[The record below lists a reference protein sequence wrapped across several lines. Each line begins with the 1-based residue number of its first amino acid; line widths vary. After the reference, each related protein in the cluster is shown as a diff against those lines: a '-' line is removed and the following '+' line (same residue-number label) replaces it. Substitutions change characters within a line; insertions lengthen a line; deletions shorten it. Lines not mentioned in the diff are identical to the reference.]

1 MYFKRIESRGKQ
13 LLLVTAILCM
23 VGCTTTPKKACPID
37 ARNLYCG
44 VGEEAVRRTPCG
56 PDYLHYGY
64 RATCWGTFPEG
75 WGYQCPKEP
84 APAMLTNPQSE
95 EMLPP
100 VEHVEQ
106 IEHLEGL

>member
-1 MYFKRIESRGKQ
+1 MYLKRIESRGKQ
-13 LLLVTAILCM
+13 LLLLTAILLM
-23 VGCTTTPKKACPID
+23 VGCTTTKQTCPID

-44 VGEEAVRRTPCG
+44 LGEEAVRRTPCG

-75 WGYQCPKEP
+75 WGYQCQQEP
-84 APAMLTNPQSE
+84 VPATLTNPQSQ

-100 VEHVEQ
+100 VEHIQHVE
-106 IEHLEGL
+106 GT

>member
-1 MYFKRIESRGKQ
+1 MYLKRIESRGKQ
-13 LLLVTAILCM
+13 LLLVVGFLLI
-23 VGCTTTPKKACPID
+23 VGCSATKKDQCCPVD

-64 RATCWGTFPEG
+64 RATCWDTFPEG
-75 WGYQCPKEP
+75 WGYQCHQEP
-84 APAMLTNPQSE
+84 VPATLTNPKAQ

-100 VEHVEQ
+100 VEQVHVMD
-106 IEHLEGL
+106 